1 MTWKERLSS
10 EAINVNLPN
19 KLTLLR
25 VCMIPFFVVFARMSA
40 FWAQCVAVGIYALA
54 CVTDT
59 LDGHIARSRNLITDF
74 GKFMDPIADKL
85 LVMSALVVLT
95 AQGRMP
101 DWVCI
106 LMLAREFL
114 VSGFRLV
121 AVENGRVIAAGP
133 LGKLKTVFQMIAT
146 IALMLLVPVA
156 GEPLLGIAGV
166 TAANVLMY
174 IALILTVVSG
184 ADYLIR
190 NRDCIK
196 DM

>member
-1 MTWKERLSS
+1 
-10 EAINVNLPN
+10 
-19 KLTLLR
+19 
-25 VCMIPFFVVFARMSA
+25 
-40 FWAQCVAVGIYALA
+40 
-54 CVTDT
+54 
-59 LDGHIARSRNLITDF
+59 
-74 GKFMDPIADKL
+74 
-85 LVMSALVVLT
+85 LVVLT

-146 IALMLLVPVA
+146 IALMLLVPVE
-156 GEPLLGIAGV
+156 GEALLGNAGV
-166 TAANVLMY
+166 TVANVLMY
-174 IALILTVVSG
+174 IALALTVVSG

-190 NRDCIK
+190 NKDCIK

>member
-1 MTWKERLSS
+1 M
-10 EAINVNLPN
+10 NLPN
-19 KLTLLR
+19 RLTLLR
-25 VCMIPFFVVFARMSA
+25 VCMIPFFVVFARMGA

-54 CVTDT
+54 CITDA

-106 LMLAREFL
+106 LMLAREFI

-121 AVENGRVIAAGP
+121 AVEGGRVIAAGP
-133 LGKLKTVFQMIAT
+133 LGKLKTVFQMLST
-146 IALMLLVPVA
+146 IALMLLVPVEGA
-156 GEPLLGIAGV
+156 ASLGRGGMI
-166 TAANVLMY
+166 AANVLLY
-174 IALILTVVSG
+174 IALALTVISG
-184 ADYLIR
+184 ADYIIR
-190 NRDCIK
+190 NRMCIK

>member
-1 MTWKERLSS
+1 M
-10 EAINVNLPN
+10 NLPN

-25 VCMIPFFVVFARMSA
+25 VCMIPFFVVFARMES
-40 FWAQCVAVGIYALA
+40 FNMQVAAVVIYILA
-54 CVTDT
+54 CITDA
-59 LDGHIARSRNLITDF
+59 LDGHLARSRNLITDF

-133 LGKLKTVFQMIAT
+133 LGKLKTVFQMIST

-156 GEPLLGIAGV
+156 GEPLLGQGGV
-166 TAANVLMY
+166 VFANVLMY
-174 IALILTVVSG
+174 IAAALTVVSG

>member
-1 MTWKERLSS
+1 M
-10 EAINVNLPN
+10 NLPN

-25 VCMIPFFVVFARMSA
+25 ICMIPFFVVFAKMGDFSY
-40 FWAQCVAVGIYALA
+40 QVIAVVIYILA
-54 CVTDT
+54 CLTDM
-59 LDGHIARSRNLITDF
+59 LDGKIARSRNLVTNF

-85 LVMSALVVLT
+85 LVMSAMIVLT

-121 AVENGRVIAAGP
+121 AVENGKVIAAGM
-133 LGKLKTVFQMIAT
+133 LGKIKTVFQMLST
-146 IALMLLVPVA
+146 IAIMLLVSVNGPEA
-156 GEPLLGIAGV
+156 SLLGRPGYVLAY
-166 TAANVLMY
+166 VLMY
-174 IALILTVVSG
+174 VAMVLTVVSG
-184 ADYLIR
+184 ADYILR
-190 NRDCIK
+190 NRECIK

>member
-1 MTWKERLSS
+1 M
-10 EAINVNLPN
+10 NLPN

-25 VCMIPFFVVFARMSA
+25 VCMIPFFVVFARMGA

-54 CVTDT
+54 CVTDA
-59 LDGHIARSRNLITDF
+59 LDGHIARSRHL
-74 GKFMDPIADKL
+74 
-85 LVMSALVVLT
+85 
-95 AQGRMP
+95 MP

-133 LGKLKTVFQMIAT
+133 LGKVKTVFQMIST
-146 IALMLLVPVA
+146 IALMLLVSPLGA
-156 GEPLLGIAGV
+156 EASLLGRGGV
-166 TAANVLMY
+166 VFANVLMY
-174 IALILTVVSG
+174 IALALTVISG

>member
-1 MTWKERLSS
+1 M
-10 EAINVNLPN
+10 NLPN
-19 KLTLLR
+19 KLTILR
-25 VCMIPFFVVFARMSA
+25 VCLIPVFVVFARMNA
-40 FWAQCVAVGIYALA
+40 FWAQCVAVGVYALA
-54 CVTDT
+54 CVTDA
-59 LDGHIARSRNLITDF
+59 LDGRIARSRNLVTNF

-85 LVMSALVVLT
+85 LVMSALIVLT

-133 LGKLKTVFQMIAT
+133 LGKLKTVFQMVAT
-146 IALMLLVPVA
+146 IALMLLVSVEGA
-156 GEPLLGIAGV
+156 PLLGNGGV
-166 TAANVLMY
+166 IFANVLMY
-174 IALILTVVSG
+174 IALALTVVSG

>member
-1 MTWKERLSS
+1 M
-10 EAINVNLPN
+10 NLPN
-19 KLTLLR
+19 KLTMLR
-25 VCMIPFFVVFARMSA
+25 VCLIPFFVLFAKLEGLGMQMIA
-40 FWAQCVAVGIYALA
+40 VAIYIVA
-54 CVTDT
+54 CITDS
-59 LDGHIARSRNLITDF
+59 LDGRIARSRNLVTNF

-85 LVMSALVVLT
+85 LVMSAMVVLT

-174 IALILTVVSG
+174 IALILTVISG

>member
-1 MTWKERLSS
+1 M
-10 EAINVNLPN
+10 NLPN

-25 VCMIPFFVVFARMSA
+25 VCMIPFFVILARMDA
-40 FWAQCVAVGIYALA
+40 FWAQCAAVGVYALA
-54 CVTDT
+54 CVTDA
-59 LDGHIARSRNLITDF
+59 LDGHIARSRNLVTDF

-106 LMLAREFL
+106 LMLGREFL

-121 AVENGRVIAAGP
+121 AVESGRVIAAGP
-133 LGKLKTVFQMIAT
+133 LGKLKTVFQMLAT
-146 IALMLLVPVA
+146 IALMLLVPMQ
-156 GEPLLGIAGV
+156 GEALLGQAGV
-166 TAANVLMY
+166 TAANILMY
-174 IALILTVVSG
+174 VALALTVVSG
-184 ADYLIR
+184 ADYLWR

>member
-1 MTWKERLSS
+1 M
-10 EAINVNLPN
+10 NLPN

-25 VCMIPFFVVFARMSA
+25 VCMIPFFVVFARMSG
-40 FWAQCVAVGIYALA
+40 FGMQVVAVAIYILA
-54 CVTDT
+54 CVTDA
-59 LDGHIARSRNLITDF
+59 LDGRIARSRNLITDF

-85 LVMSALVVLT
+85 LVMSALIVLT
-95 AQGRMP
+95 ARGRMP

-133 LGKLKTVFQMIAT
+133 LGKLKTVFQMIST
-146 IALMLLVPVA
+146 IALMLLVPMNGGDRA
-156 GEPLLGIAGV
+156 LLGQAGV
-166 TAANVLMY
+166 ILANVLMY
-174 IALILTVVSG
+174 IALALTVVSG

>member
-1 MTWKERLSS
+1 M
-10 EAINVNLPN
+10 NLPN

-25 VCMIPFFVVFARMSA
+25 VCMIPFFVILARMGE
-40 FWAQCVAVGIYALA
+40 FWAQAAAVAIYALA
-54 CVTDT
+54 CLTDA
-59 LDGHIARSRNLITDF
+59 LDGHIARSRGLVTNF

-85 LVMSALVVLT
+85 LVMSALIVLT

-106 LMLAREFL
+106 LLLAREFL

-121 AVENGRVIAAGP
+121 AVENGTVIAAGP
-133 LGKLKTVFQMIAT
+133 LGKLKTVFQMLST
-146 IALMLLVPVA
+146 IALMLLVPVQ
-156 GEPLLGIAGV
+156 GEPLLGQGGV
-166 TAANVLMY
+166 IFANVLLY
-174 IALILTVVSG
+174 IALALTVVSG
-184 ADYLIR
+184 ADYIVR

>member
-1 MTWKERLSS
+1 M
-10 EAINVNLPN
+10 NLPN

-25 VCMIPFFVVFARMSA
+25 VCMIPFFVVFARMDA

-54 CVTDT
+54 CLTD
-59 LDGHIARSRNLITDF
+59 LFDGRIARARNLITNF

-101 DWVCI
+101 DWACI

-133 LGKLKTVFQMIAT
+133 LGKLKTVFQMSAT
-146 IALMLLVPVA
+146 IALMLLVPLEGSA
-156 GEPLLGIAGV
+156 LLGQFGV
-166 TAANVLMY
+166 VFANVLLY
-174 IALILTVVSG
+174 IALALTVVSG
-184 ADYLIR
+184 ADYIIR

-196 DM
+196 DV

>member
-1 MTWKERLSS
+1 M
-10 EAINVNLPN
+10 NLPN

-25 VCMIPFFVVFARMSA
+25 VCMIPFFVIFARMSP

-54 CVTDT
+54 CITDA
-59 LDGHIARSRNLITDF
+59 LDGHIARSRHLITVF

-95 AQGRMP
+95 AQRRMP

-121 AVENGRVIAAGP
+121 AVEGGRVIAAGP
-133 LGKLKTVFQMIAT
+133 LGKVKTVFQMLST

-156 GEPLLGIAGV
+156 GEPLLGSGGAIF
-166 TAANVLMY
+166 ANVLMY
-174 IALILTVVSG
+174 VALALTVVSG

>member
-1 MTWKERLSS
+1 MT
-10 EAINVNLPN
+10 LPN

-25 VCMIPFFVVFARMSA
+25 VCMIPFFVVFARMNT

-54 CVTDT
+54 CITDT

-85 LVMSALVVLT
+85 LVMSALIVLT

-146 IALMLLVPVA
+146 IALMLLAPVA
-156 GEPLLGIAGV
+156 GEQPLLGSAGQ
-166 TAANVLMY
+166 TLANVLMY
-174 IALILTVVSG
+174 IALALTVVSG

>member
-1 MTWKERLSS
+1 M
-10 EAINVNLPN
+10 NLPN

-25 VCMIPFFVVFARMSA
+25 VCMIPFFVVLARMSP
-40 FWAQCVAVGIYALA
+40 FWAQCAAVGVYALA
-54 CVTDT
+54 CVTDA
-59 LDGHIARSRNLITDF
+59 LDGRIARSRNLITNF

-101 DWVCI
+101 DWACI

-133 LGKLKTVFQMIAT
+133 LGKLKTVFQMSAT
-146 IALMLLVPVA
+146 IALMLLVPLEGA
-156 GEPLLGIAGV
+156 PLLGQFGV
-166 TAANVLMY
+166 VLANVLLY
-174 IALILTVVSG
+174 IALALTVISG

-196 DM
+196 DT

>member
-1 MTWKERLSS
+1 M
-10 EAINVNLPN
+10 NLPN

-25 VCMIPFFVVFARMSA
+25 VCMIPFFVVFARMNT
-40 FWAQCVAVGIYALA
+40 FWAQCVAVSIYALA
-54 CVTDT
+54 CITDT

-106 LMLAREFL
+106 LMLGREFL

-121 AVENGRVIAAGP
+121 AVENGVVIAAGP
-133 LGKLKTVFQMIAT
+133 LGKLKTVFQMVST
-146 IALMLLVPVA
+146 IALMLLVPVEGAPVLGEA
-156 GEPLLGIAGV
+156 GAV
-166 TAANVLMY
+166 VARVLMY
-174 IALILTVVSG
+174 VALALTVVSG

>member
-1 MTWKERLSS
+1 M
-10 EAINVNLPN
+10 NLPN
-19 KLTLLR
+19 KLTVLR
-25 VCMIPFFVVFARMSA
+25 ICLIPFFVIFAKLEGFGMQVIA
-40 FWAQCVAVGIYALA
+40 VAIYVLA
-54 CVTDT
+54 CVTDA

-85 LVMSALVVLT
+85 LVMSAMIVLT
-95 AQGRMP
+95 YQHRMP

-133 LGKLKTVFQMIAT
+133 LGKVKTVFQMLAT
-146 IALMLLVPVA
+146 IALMLLVPVNGGDKA
-156 GEPLLGIAGV
+156 LLGQAGMTV
-166 TAANVLMY
+166 ANVLMY
-174 IALILTVVSG
+174 IALALTVVSG

-190 NRDCIK
+190 NRDCIR

>member
-1 MTWKERLSS
+1 M
-10 EAINVNLPN
+10 NLPN

-25 VCMIPFFVVFARMSA
+25 VCMIPFFVVFARMSP
-40 FWAQCVAVGIYALA
+40 FWAQCAAVGIYALA
-54 CVTDT
+54 CVTDA
-59 LDGHIARSRNLITDF
+59 LDGHIARSRNLVTDF

-85 LVMSALVVLT
+85 LVMSALIVLT
-95 AQGRMP
+95 VQGRMP

-106 LMLAREFL
+106 LMLGREFL

-133 LGKLKTVFQMIAT
+133 LGKVKTVFQMLST
-146 IALMLLVPVA
+146 IALMLLVPVEGA
-156 GEPLLGIAGV
+156 ALLGSGGETFAR
-166 TAANVLMY
+166 ALMY
-174 IALILTVVSG
+174 IALALTVLSG
-184 ADYLIR
+184 GDYIIR

>member
-1 MTWKERLSS
+1 M
-10 EAINVNLPN
+10 NLPN
-19 KLTLLR
+19 KLTMLR
-25 VCMIPFFVVFARMSA
+25 VCLIPFFVIFARMNA
-40 FWAQCVAVGIYALA
+40 FGMQVVAVTIYILA
-54 CVTDT
+54 CVTDA
-59 LDGHIARSRNLITDF
+59 LDGHIARSRNLITNF

-133 LGKLKTVFQMIAT
+133 LGKVKTVFQMIST
-146 IALMLLVPVA
+146 IALMLLVSAA
-156 GEPLLGIAGV
+156 GPDESLLGLPGV
-166 TAANVLMY
+166 IVANALMY
-174 IALILTVVSG
+174 IALALTVISG

-190 NRDCIK
+190 NWDCVK

>member
-1 MTWKERLSS
+1 M
-10 EAINVNLPN
+10 NLPN

-25 VCMIPFFVVFARMSA
+25 VGMIPFFVIFARMSA
-40 FWAQCVAVGIYALA
+40 FSMQLIAVALYILA
-54 CVTDT
+54 CVTDA

-106 LMLAREFL
+106 LMLGREFL

-133 LGKLKTVFQMIAT
+133 LGKVKTVFQMLST
-146 IALMLLVPVA
+146 IALMLLVPA
-156 GEPLLGIAGV
+156 AEGTAPLLGQGGMVFAR
-166 TAANVLMY
+166 TLMV
-174 IALILTVVSG
+174 IALILTVISG
-184 ADYLIR
+184 ADYIIR
-190 NRDCIK
+190 NRECIR

>member
-1 MTWKERLSS
+1 M
-10 EAINVNLPN
+10 NLPN

-25 VCMIPFFVVFARMSA
+25 VCMIPFFVVFARMNA
-40 FWAQCVAVGIYALA
+40 FWAQCVAVAIYGLA
-54 CVTDT
+54 CLTD
-59 LDGHIARSRNLITDF
+59 LFDGRIARSRNLVTNF

-121 AVENGRVIAAGP
+121 AVENGVVIAAGP
-133 LGKLKTVFQMIAT
+133 LGKLKTVFQMAAT
-146 IALMLLVPVA
+146 IALMLLVPVDGFA
-156 GEPLLGIAGV
+156 LLGQAGV
-166 TAANVLMY
+166 VVANVLMY
-174 IALILTVVSG
+174 IALALTVVSG
-184 ADYLIR
+184 ADYILR
-190 NRDCIK
+190 NRECIK

>member
-95 AQGRMP
+95 AQGRML

-146 IALMLLVPVA
+146 IALMLLVPVEGDA
-156 GEPLLGIAGV
+156 LLGPVGV
-166 TAANVLMY
+166 TLANVLMY
-174 IALILTVVSG
+174 IALALTVVSG

-190 NRDCIK
+190 NKDCIK